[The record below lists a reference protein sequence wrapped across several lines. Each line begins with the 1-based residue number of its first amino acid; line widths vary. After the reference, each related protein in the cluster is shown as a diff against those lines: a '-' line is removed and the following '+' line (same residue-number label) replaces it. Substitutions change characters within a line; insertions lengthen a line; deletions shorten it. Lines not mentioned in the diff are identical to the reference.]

1 MNCLPQINFIP
12 MKYFYPIFIL
22 LILFFLVSST
32 TDTLSPK
39 PETSVPT
46 LKAKNNFLDQ
56 LTQVQLQLGQLEKA
70 LESKDITE
78 ARRIYLE
85 TRIPFK
91 QAEFLIAYLDP
102 QLYER
107 SINESPLLKP
117 KPKVANKEIH
127 YPGGFQVI
135 DEQLFEEQADFQ
147 QIQKLTKKLKI
158 DVQQFQLRMESIRF
172 YDAMMIHAMKEALI
186 RSFTLGITGFDT
198 PASENA
204 IEDFKQVNTGILTTL
219 LYYKERF
226 PEALIAKIEQHFKAI
241 NYTSFENFDRYAYL
255 VGQLIPILE
264 NLEAIRVQSNL
275 ETREEL
281 NRLSLP
287 LNSTFTNPFQAD
299 FLNASYYTNIPN
311 SQISLAQIE
320 LGKELFND
328 PILSDN
334 LKTSCATC
342 HNEKTAFTDQLERSM
357 NGDKSQTTSRNAPS
371 LNYSIYAS
379 AYFYDLRAHDL
390 KNQFDH
396 VIHNEKEFN
405 SSYAAIIK
413 KLSQHKNYKEKF
425 EANYAT
431 YPDPISNTSIN
442 HALKSYL
449 MSLPRFDAPFDQLV
463 QNKTKEIPAKLR
475 QGFNLFMGKAQCAT
489 CHFPPTF
496 SGLVPPTYADSESE
510 VLGVL
515 SNEDFEHPELDK
527 DLGRIN
533 NRIAKDNYAF
543 FANSF
548 KTLSIRNAAL
558 TAPYMHNGSIK
569 SLEKVIEFYNL
580 GGGLGMG
587 LDLPHQTLPS
597 EPLNLTEAEKE
608 ALVIFIKSLTD
619 GNY

>member
-1 MNCLPQINFIP
+1 
-12 MKYFYPIFIL
+12 MKYLYPIFIL
-22 LILFFLVSST
+22 FSLFILVSST
-32 TDTLSPK
+32 TDLVSPK
-39 PETSVPT
+39 PETSIPT
-46 LKAKNNFLDQ
+46 LQTKTQFLSQ
-56 LTQVQLQLGQLEKA
+56 LTQLQLYLEQLEQALKNKDLSNARHTYLKA
-70 LESKDITE
+70 R
-78 ARRIYLE
+78 A
-85 TRIPFK
+85 PFK

-117 KPKVANKEIH
+117 KPKVANKETH

-135 DEQLFEEQADFQ
+135 DEELFGAHIDFEHLQ
-147 QIQKLTKKLKI
+147 ELTKKLKT
-158 DVQQFQLRMESIRF
+158 DLQQFQLRMESIRF
-172 YDAMMIHAMKEALI
+172 YDAMIIHAIKEALI

-198 PASENA
+198 PASDHA
-204 IEDFKQVNTGILTTL
+204 IEDFKQVNTGVLSTL

-226 PEALIAKIEQHFKAI
+226 STPLINNIETHFKAI
-241 NYTSFENFDRYAYL
+241 QYTSFEDFDRYAYL
-255 VGQLIPILE
+255 VEQLIPILE
-264 NLEAIRVQSNL
+264 NLEGIRVAANL
-275 ETREEL
+275 ESKEEL
-281 NRLSLP
+281 NRLVLP

-299 FLNASYYTNIPN
+299 FLNSSYYTNIPN
-311 SQISLAQIE
+311 NSINLAQIK
-320 LGKELFND
+320 LGKQLFND

-334 LKTSCATC
+334 QTTSCATC
-342 HNEKTAFTDQLERSM
+342 HHEKIAFTDQLERSM
-357 NGDKSQTTSRNAPS
+357 NGDKSQTTNRNSPS

-405 SSYAAIIK
+405 SSYPAIIK
-413 KLSQHKNYKEKF
+413 KLNQKEDYKEKF
-425 EANYAT
+425 ETNYAE
-431 YPDPISNTSIN
+431 YPSPISNASIN

-463 QNKTKEIPAKLR
+463 QNKTKEIPTELR

-496 SGLVPPTYADSESE
+496 SGLVPPAYADTESE

-515 SNEDFEHPELDK
+515 VNEDFKHPKLDK

-533 NRIAKDNYAF
+533 NRIAKDNYVF

-548 KTLSIRNAAL
+548 KTVSIRNAAL

-569 SLEKVIEFYNL
+569 TLEKVIEFYNL

-587 LDLPHQTLPS
+587 LDLPHQTLPND
-597 EPLNLTEAEKE
+597 PLNLTPAEKD
-608 ALVIFIKSLTD
+608 ALVVFIKSLTD